1 MKTAW
6 YVEDDG
12 EMIQAIRLML
22 RLLDYETR
30 SFFDCKRAAK
40 TLLAGEKPDII
51 LLDINMPI
59 VTGIDLLKYIRSRAD
74 LDALPVIMLSS
85 EVTDT
90 VINEAVGLG
99 ADAYLF
105 KPVTID
111 ELEDKIAQAIQSR
124 NQFIER
130 KSKNG

>member
-1 MKTAW
+1 
-6 YVEDDG
+6 
-12 EMIQAIRLML
+12 
-22 RLLDYETR
+22 
-30 SFFDCKRAAK
+30 
-40 TLLAGEKPDII
+40 
-51 LLDINMPI
+51 
-59 VTGIDLLKYIRSRAD
+59 
-74 LDALPVIMLSS
+74 MLSS